1 MGICGDLRVL
11 EKNTKGVR
19 LTFLLPIWSDWLDDS
34 IVFNKED
41 WNQGFGGGNEGNNE
55 FCLGEVVFEVQ
66 GASQV
71 GMPSEIQAK

>member
-1 MGICGDLRVL
+1 MGICGNLRVL

-41 WNQGFGGGNEGNNE
+41 WN
-55 FCLGEVVFEVQ
+55 
-66 GASQV
+66 
-71 GMPSEIQAK
+71 